1 MAVVAAL
8 LLSLLGLAALW
19 GLLRA
24 GLALYLLLMDR
35 WSQTCRDAITSE
47 RLLQQG
53 QRQQQA
59 LHRQR
64 QRRRGWSLVDLDG
77 RPLALEASQLE
88 PFARRCRAEL
98 GLSGPCSVSELRRH
112 WRRSSLRWHPD
123 QGGDNGAWLR
133 RLRAYEALRQLG
145 RDPNARQL
153 VKVLP
158 PTLPAR
164 SRLRRPWRW
173 F

>member
-24 GLALYLLLMDR
+24 GLALSLLLMDR
-35 WSQTCRDAITSE
+35 WSQNCRDAIASE
-47 RLLQQG
+47 RLQQQG

-59 LHRQR
+59 LNQQR
-64 QRRRGWSLVDLDG
+64 RRRRGWSVVDLDG
-77 RPLALEASQLE
+77 RTLALEASQLE
-88 PFARRCRAEL
+88 PFAKLCRAEL

-123 QGGDNGAWLR
+123 QGGDNAAWLR

-145 RDPNARQL
+145 RDASARQL
-153 VKVLP
+153 VR
-158 PTLPAR
+158 TLPAPLPAV
-164 SRLRRPWRW
+164 SRRWRW

>member
-19 GLLRA
+19 GMLRA
-24 GLALYLLLMDR
+24 GLALSLLLMDR
-35 WSQTCRDAITSE
+35 WSQNCRDAIASE
-47 RLLQQG
+47 RLQQQG

-59 LHRQR
+59 LNQQR
-64 QRRRGWSLVDLDG
+64 RRRRGWSVVDLDG
-77 RPLALEASQLE
+77 RTLALEASQLE
-88 PFARRCRAEL
+88 PFAKLCRAEL

-123 QGGDNGAWLR
+123 QGGDNAAWLR
-133 RLRAYEALRQLG
+133 RLRAYEALRQLS
-145 RDPNARQL
+145 RDASARQL
-153 VKVLP
+153 VRTLP
-158 PTLPAR
+158 PPLPAV
-164 SRLRRPWRW
+164 SRRWRW

>member
-8 LLSLLGLAALW
+8 LFSLLGLAALW

-24 GLALYLLLMDR
+24 GLALYLLLMER
-35 WSQTCRDAITSE
+35 WSQNCRDAITSE
-47 RLLQQG
+47 RLHEQS

-59 LHRQR
+59 LNQQR
-64 QRRRGWSLVDLDG
+64 RRRRGWSLVDLDG
-77 RPLALEASQLE
+77 RTLALEAKELE

-123 QGGDNGAWLR
+123 QGGDHAAWLR

-145 RDPNARQL
+145 RDGSARQL
-153 VKVLP
+153 VQALP
-158 PTLPAR
+158 PPLPAA
-164 SRLRRPWRW
+164 RRWRWRW

>member
-8 LLSLLGLAALW
+8 LFSLLGLAALW

-24 GLALYLLLMDR
+24 GLALYLLLMER
-35 WSQTCRDAITSE
+35 WSQNCRDAITSE
-47 RLLQQG
+47 RLQEQG

-59 LHRQR
+59 LNRQR
-64 QRRRGWSLVDLDG
+64 RRRRGWSLVDLDG
-77 RPLALEASQLE
+77 RTLALEASQLE

-98 GLSGPCSVSELRRH
+98 GLSGPCSLSELRRH

-123 QGGDNGAWLR
+123 QGGDNAAWLR

-145 RDPNARQL
+145 RDGSARQL
-153 VKVLP
+153 VQALP
-158 PTLPAR
+158 PPLPAA
-164 SRLRRPWRW
+164 RRWRWRW

>member
-1 MAVVAAL
+1 LAVVAAL
-8 LLSLLGLAALW
+8 LFSLLGLAALW

-24 GLALYLLLMDR
+24 GLALYLLLMER
-35 WSQTCRDAITSE
+35 WSQNCRDAITSE
-47 RLLQQG
+47 RLQEQG

-59 LHRQR
+59 LNQQR
-64 QRRRGWSLVDLDG
+64 RRRRGWSLVDLDG
-77 RPLALEASQLE
+77 RTLALEAKELE

-123 QGGDNGAWLR
+123 QGGDHAAWLR

-145 RDPNARQL
+145 RDGSARQL
-153 VKVLP
+153 VQALP
-158 PTLPAR
+158 PPLPAA
-164 SRLRRPWRW
+164 RRWRWRW